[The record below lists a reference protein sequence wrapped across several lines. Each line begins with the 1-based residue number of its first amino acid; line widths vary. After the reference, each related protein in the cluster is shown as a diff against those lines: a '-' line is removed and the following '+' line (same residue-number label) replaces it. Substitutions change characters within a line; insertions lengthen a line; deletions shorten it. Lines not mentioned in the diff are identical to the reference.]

1 MLGYVFFFNFL
12 GHRQS
17 KPIFWDIKNLGS
29 YSVFIWLRVERSHK
43 WKEGEISILSR
54 SRLDWGIKIFEHMPH
69 LHLYILSFLTKVA
82 SKIVKSY
89 FRYVPTSTMATFTNS
104 QTLTT
109 LDSQIVENYQL
120 RELSSLV
127 TFTFSIQTVIII
139 WSVSWISCCVY
150 QMYCFYFWSR
160 SITCIIL

>member
-1 MLGYVFFFNFL
+1 
-12 GHRQS
+12 
-17 KPIFWDIKNLGS
+17 
-29 YSVFIWLRVERSHK
+29 
-43 WKEGEISILSR
+43 
-54 SRLDWGIKIFEHMPH
+54 MPH

-139 WSVSWISCCVY
+139 
-150 QMYCFYFWSR
+150 
-160 SITCIIL
+160 

>member
-1 MLGYVFFFNFL
+1 M
-12 GHRQS
+12 
-17 KPIFWDIKNLGS
+17 
-29 YSVFIWLRVERSHK
+29 
-43 WKEGEISILSR
+43 SR

-139 WSVSWISCCVY
+139 
-150 QMYCFYFWSR
+150 
-160 SITCIIL
+160 